1 MPKETKNEKKIKL
14 LEDKIE
20 EIISEKDKYLDIAQ
34 RAQADLV
41 NYRKK
46 VSQDSKESEDRA
58 QRKIFMQIINVLDQ
72 INLALSSKID
82 SKTYKSW
89 VDGIKSVNNN
99 FKSLLS
105 NYEFVELNLDK
116 NDKFDPNIHEAIS
129 RVETVDFEDGDIIRQ
144 ISPGYKHKDYLLRPI
159 LVEIAFKKEN

>member
-1 MPKETKNEKKIKL
+1 
-14 LEDKIE
+14 
-20 EIISEKDKYLDIAQ
+20 
-34 RAQADLV
+34 
-41 NYRKK
+41 
-46 VSQDSKESEDRA
+46 
-58 QRKIFMQIINVLDQ
+58 MQIINVLDQ
-72 INLALSSKID
+72 INLALSSKVD

-89 VDGIKSVNNN
+89 VDGINSVNNN

-129 RVETVDFEDGDIIRQ
+129 RVETDDYEEGEIVRQ

>member
-58 QRKIFMQIINVLDQ
+58 QR
-72 INLALSSKID
+72 
-82 SKTYKSW
+82 
-89 VDGIKSVNNN
+89 
-99 FKSLLS
+99 
-105 NYEFVELNLDK
+105 NY
-116 NDKFDPNIHEAIS
+116 
-129 RVETVDFEDGDIIRQ
+129 IRK
-144 ISPGYKHKDYLLRPI
+144 G
-159 LVEIAFKKEN
+159 